1 MSNATVAKR
10 KLGFTMIEVL
20 VATVL
25 LGLGIT
31 MGFSALSS
39 MTRTELRVRQVEKM
53 NLLAVQKLNEVI
65 AYGNIANQQTDGSF
79 SDFGD
84 PDYKWTMDTTA
95 SGVDNVA
102 TVRITV
108 QTSNNKTSEPSA
120 TASGLIFTSPNA
132 KNGANG
138 G

>member
-1 MSNATVAKR
+1 MAKR

-65 AYGNIANQQTDGSF
+65 AYGNIANQPTDGSF
-79 SDFGD
+79 SDSGD
-84 PDYKWTMDTTA
+84 PDYQWRMDTTA
-95 SGVDNVA
+95 SGTDNVA

-108 QTSNNKTSEPSA
+108 ETSNNKTSDP
-120 TASGLIFTSPNA
+120 TASANGLIFTSPNA